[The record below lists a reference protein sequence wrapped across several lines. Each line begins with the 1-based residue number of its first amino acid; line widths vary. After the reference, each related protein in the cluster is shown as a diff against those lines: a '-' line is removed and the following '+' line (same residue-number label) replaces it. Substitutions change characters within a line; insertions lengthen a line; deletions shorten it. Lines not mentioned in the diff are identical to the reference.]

1 MVKYSRQPAEPAKCT
16 SLNLTSSNSITGGI
30 IGVRTAVLL
39 YLTLFFSL
47 SYSGEVQNW

>member
-16 SLNLTSSNSITGGI
+16 SLNQTSSNSITDCSVGTQF
-30 IGVRTAVLL
+30 VDLL
-39 YLTLFFSL
+39 CLTLFFSL

>member
-16 SLNLTSSNSITGGI
+16 SLDLTSSNSITGGI
-30 IGVRTAVLL
+30 VGVRTVDHLF
-39 YLTLFFSL
+39 LTQFFSH